1 MKNKI
6 KISLIF
12 LMILVVLFGKEV
24 EAKCLPMPN
33 LLGKIQKTETETNI
47 SYKYSCGKCA
57 SCSVNDKSG
66 CWDDKM
72 DECIFDAESKIS
84 VDYRNVAIKNKQV
97 CGSIDERILQ
107 SLKDWEYVV
116 LPPEII
122 EDGDIFFSVG
132 GCGPPNPS
140 EIFLYNKSGELK
152 YAHIEHIGWQTTLK
166 NIDKITIL
174 PQKKNKIGCTDFICT
189 YSAEFEINGEKIILE
204 PNQVFQGENFT
215 LKYLGSSF
223 AEIWIDDFSDYFD
236 YEVYFKN
243 TQPEGGVGPTGVS
256 QPGLDKAK
264 YLPLAL
270 IIASILILG
279 GIVFFLKFKS
289 RKKL

>member
-6 KISLIF
+6 EISLIC
-12 LMILVVLFGKEV
+12 LITLVVLFGREV
-24 EAKCLPMPN
+24 NADCLMMPN
-33 LLGKIQKTETETNI
+33 LLGKIQKTETETNML
-47 SYKYSCGKCA
+47 YEYSCNECA
-57 SCSVNDKSG
+57 VCAVNDKSG
-66 CWDDKM
+66 CWDGKIGK
-72 DECIFDAESKIS
+72 CLFDTESKVS
-84 VDYRNVAIKNKQV
+84 TDYRSVAIKNKQV
-97 CGSIDERILQ
+97 CGPIDEWLLQ
-107 SLKDWEYVV
+107 SLKNWKYIV
-116 LPPEII
+116 LPPEIM
-122 EDGDIFFSVG
+122 EDGDILLSVG
-132 GCGPPNPS
+132 GCGTPNPS

-152 YAHIEHIGWQTTLK
+152 YAHIKHWRTTPK

-174 PQKKNKIGCTDFICT
+174 PQKKNKISCTDLICT

-223 AEIWIDDFSDYFD
+223 AENARKEDFLDHFD

-243 TQPEGGVGPTGVS
+243 TQPGGGVGLTGVS
-256 QPGLDKAK
+256 QPGLDKTK

-270 IIASILILG
+270 IIASILVLG

-289 RKKL
+289 RKKS